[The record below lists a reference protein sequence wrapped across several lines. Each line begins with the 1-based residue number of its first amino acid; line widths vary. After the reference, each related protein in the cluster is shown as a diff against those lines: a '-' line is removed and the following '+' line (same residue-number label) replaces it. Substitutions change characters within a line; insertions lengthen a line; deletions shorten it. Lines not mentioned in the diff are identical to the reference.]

1 MLNVRDFSIVFFIY
15 LKNDLVNV
23 IKGIIFFFFGIR
35 INIGNV
41 YDLVYGIFVVFVFG
55 FYNFVFF
62 GSV

>member
-1 MLNVRDFSIVFFIY
+1 MFFVY
-15 LKNDLVNV
+15 LKIDLVNV